1 MIRIEEHHAQGL
13 LVLYRVLG
21 AVVCLLVVILLAGTV
36 YALVI
41 RGPVAGSRG
50 AAGGAAREQEAGAAA
65 GDIFTGIG
73 RIRALSAGPQAAAV
87 ILSVAFPYA
96 PEDRAFSEE
105 LAAKIG
111 QFRGITAEYFAA
123 LSADELRQKGEGVIK
138 EELRQQYNAILRLG
152 SISRLYFNDYLII
165 DEPVFE

>member
-1 MIRIEEHHAQGL
+1 MIRIVEHHSPGV
-13 LVLYRVLG
+13 LVLYRVLV
-21 AVVCLLVVILLAGTV
+21 AVVFLLVFILLVGTV

-41 RGPVAGSRG
+41 RGPAAVNREADNGASQKPGGAGD
-50 AAGGAAREQEAGAAA
+50 AAGE
-65 GDIFTGIG
+65 IFTGIG
-73 RIRALSAGPQAAAV
+73 RIRALTAGPQAAAV

-123 LSADELRQKGEGVIK
+123 LSADDLRQKGEGVIK

-152 SISRLYFNDYLII
+152 SIDQLYFNDYMII
-165 DEPVFE
+165 D